1 VCVKGGEDMTVPSHV
16 QRAHGVPAATSPAS
30 VQMEHLATLPMV
42 LASALQAGEELPVTR
57 PVR

>member
-1 VCVKGGEDMTVPSHV
+1 MTVPSHV

-30 VQMEHLATLPMV
+30 VQMEHPATLPMV
-42 LASALQAGEELPVTR
+42 LAGAPQAGEELPVTR